1 MLCQNLQNNIKKT
14 NIIPI
19 PNNINNTYQYSL
31 TQNFFDP
38 AKSSPPNI
46 FMKKLYIRLSN
57 YEKSDKN
64 NDIFDNK

>member
-1 MLCQNLQNNIKKT
+1 MQYQNLHNNGKKS

-19 PNNINNTYQYSL
+19 PNNIVNTHQYSL

-57 YEKSDKN
+57 YEKSVKN
-64 NDIFDNK
+64 IDIFDNK